1 MIVSAVVKD
10 RDVCSK
16 GMADEGEDFIVEWKV
31 LLCADCD
38 RAYGRSSRARDL
50 SCPHCGGSTEPR
62 LLSRHLNPEDAQGAI
77 SNANIPQEIRSE
89 LTKKMGDSRKREK
102 RSKRIRV
109 DELPALL
116 QAAADEAGELD
127 VDSLRI
133 QMAIAGMGDDA
144 ETFAEDASTAGILL
158 NIGPGRWRILD

>member
-1 MIVSAVVKD
+1 MSAVVKD

-16 GMADEGEDFIVEWKV
+16 YMSGEGEDFTVEWKV

-62 LLSRHLNPEDAQGAI
+62 LLSRHLNPEDAQDAI

-89 LTKKMGDSRKREK
+89 LTKLMSDSRKREK
-102 RSKRIRV
+102 TSKRISV
-109 DELPALL
+109 DDLPALL
-116 QAAADEAGELD
+116 RAAADEAGELD
-127 VDSLRI
+127 IDSLRI
-133 QMAIAGMGDDA
+133 QLAVAGSGNDA
-144 ETFAEDASTAGILL
+144 ETFAEDAAIAGILL
-158 NIGPGRWRILD
+158 NIGAGRWRILD

>member
-1 MIVSAVVKD
+1 MSAVVKD

-16 GMADEGEDFIVEWKV
+16 DMSGEDEDFTVEWKV

-38 RAYGRSSRARDL
+38 KAYGRSSRARDL

-62 LLSRHLNPEDAQGAI
+62 LLSRHLNPEDAQNAI
-77 SNANIPQEIRSE
+77 SHANVPQEIRLE
-89 LTKKMGDSRKREK
+89 LAKKMGDSRKREK

-109 DELPALL
+109 DDLPALL
-116 QAAADEAGELD
+116 QAAANESGELD
-127 VDSLRI
+127 ADSLRI
-133 QMAIAGMGDDA
+133 QMAIAGIGDDA
-144 ETFAEDASTAGILL
+144 ETFAEDAAIAGVLL